1 MNQSNNA
8 VEQGFDQSKL
18 PAQLRAVLRI
28 VTADDE
34 LKQKAL
40 PFVNVRAREID
51 WQSIFRHDLS
61 SGHRAALI
69 FAKICWL
76 DVMPVKADPFDR
88 AFAMDQRLRM
98 AVLDALS
105 IRWNL
110 NPRKEA

>member
-8 VEQGFDQSKL
+8 VEQQLDQSKL
-18 PAQLRAVLRI
+18 PTQLRAVLRI
-28 VTADDE
+28 VTADEE

-40 PFVNVRAREID
+40 PFVNIQRREID

-76 DVMPVKADPFDR
+76 DEMPLKADPFDR
-88 AFAMDQRLRM
+88 AFSMDQRLRV
-98 AVLDALS
+98 AVLEALS
-105 IRWNL
+105 IRWNI
-110 NPRKEA
+110 NQREE